1 MHMCVAK
8 YLYMKILYTL
18 HCTKFIVQK
27 VNFLKFFMVIIMF
40 KDCHKLYKSMHIML
54 VCGRELFKDNGF
66 KFFANF
72 TFSPLKI
79 SSSLV
84 MCTARLG
91 YTQARRKVVNSGG
104 AK

>member
-1 MHMCVAK
+1 
-8 YLYMKILYTL
+8 
-18 HCTKFIVQK
+18 
-27 VNFLKFFMVIIMF
+27 
-40 KDCHKLYKSMHIML
+40 MHIML

-79 SSSLV
+79 SPSLV

-91 YTQARRKVVNSGG
+91 YTAGAEEGSQFRGG
-104 AK
+104 